1 MADIMIS
8 TDGTIT
14 GTKLSVDG
22 KDVTK
27 KERVV
32 SIEVYARAPYKSS
45 YSGETIKGMAA
56 VSYETVT
63 DDGKVERKT
72 YGTTETAFGSGIG
85 QKIKSEDSVIR
96 FVGAEVDREVSD
108 LVDKIVGH
116 CEETKAKCP
125 DRETLLSRSLD
136 SLKDKAEDLG
146 INLEDS
152 SESNSEEETSEDDAE
167 DDLAIDDA
175 TKEYYAVKASETSGD
190 QPKYPINNCNDVKDA
205 WNLRGKGKGLKISR
219 EQLESRIRR
228 RAKALGCKIPGES
241 QDDCAD
247 CG

>member
-22 KDVTK
+22 KDITK
-27 KERVV
+27 KERVI
-32 SIEVYARAPYKSS
+32 SIDVCARAPYKSS

-125 DRETLLSRSLD
+125 DRETLLSRSFD

-146 INLEDS
+146 IDLEDS
-152 SESNSEEETSEDDAE
+152 SEDDLE

-175 TKEYYAVKASETSGD
+175 KKEYYAVKASETSGD
-190 QPKYPINNCNDVKDA
+190 QPKYPINNCKDVKDA
-205 WNLRGKGKGLKISR
+205 WKLRSHGKGLTISV
-219 EQLESRIRR
+219 EQLESRIKR
-228 RAKALGCKIPGES
+228 RAKALGCPVPGDSEK
-241 QDDCAD
+241 
-247 CG
+247 